1 MAYGFHTTNSPHT
14 SWVARWAPAMSR
26 AIFTAPRI
34 PQAAA
39 ISTKAAANVVEGMM
53 GEKTARIAS
62 CGSARGA

>member
-1 MAYGFHTTNSPHT
+1 MTYGFHTTNSPHT
-14 SWVARWAPAMSR
+14 SWAAWWAPAMSR

-39 ISTKAAANVVEGMM
+39 VSTMAAANVVAGMM

-62 CGSARGA
+62 CGNARGE